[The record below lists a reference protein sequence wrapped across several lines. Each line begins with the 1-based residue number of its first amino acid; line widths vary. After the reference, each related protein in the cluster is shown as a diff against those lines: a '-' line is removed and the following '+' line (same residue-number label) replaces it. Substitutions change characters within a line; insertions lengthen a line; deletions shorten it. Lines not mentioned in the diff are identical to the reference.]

1 MNGTIRRGLSA
12 ALVACSVGACAQ
24 SPVKTGEYRRVV
36 TKLDD
41 NGRAVVMVD
50 ERAAVTTGRSA
61 NGVADVWAST
71 RSPAQLSFA
80 QDLGQTKVGIA
91 PPRGGTSFRVVDFA
105 PTTEAVSKLPVDT
118 VMKLVGAD
126 APKKGLPPVHP
137 MMHRT
142 RSVDYAVVVSGE
154 IQMLLDDSTVTLRP
168 GDVVVQQ
175 ATNHAW
181 INRGKDY
188 ARVVFVLVD
197 AEEP

>member
-1 MNGTIRRGLSA
+1 MNRIFLLGFSV
-12 ALVACSVGACAQ
+12 ALAACSFGACAQ

-41 NGRAVVMVD
+41 NGRAVVMID
-50 ERAAVTTGRSA
+50 ERAPVTAGRSA
-61 NGVADVWAST
+61 NGVADAWATT

-105 PTTEAVSKLPVDT
+105 PTTEAISKLPLDM

-126 APKKGLPPVHP
+126 APKKGLPPIHP

-181 INRGKDY
+181 INRSKEY
-188 ARVVFVLVD
+188 ARVIFVLVD